1 MTTAPTTINPKFMEV
16 LARVNTEGSF
26 QTTFEQLLRQLEG
39 VVAAAR
45 LPALVAAFAE
55 IGLMFH
61 PSAEEG
67 GFETPRIVSP
77 RRKKAVAV
85 GLAMESI
92 QSGESA
98 RVEFKS
104 SLRYNYKTAEVDKAK
119 LSEPGPC
126 NLVRDQ
132 ALKAIC
138 GFHNSEG
145 GDLFIGVRDDGE
157 IVGIEP
163 DFDLIKRQR
172 PNADDGDLWKQQLI
186 ADMHGRFHEPNPVIQ
201 RTQIEI
207 LELSARLVARIAVH
221 RGDKLAFLKYGE
233 GSGERPRAF
242 IRQSV
247 TTRELEPPA
256 IEEYVRIRAYQ
267 ARAE

>member
-45 LPALVAAFAE
+45 LPALVGAFAE
-55 IGLMFH
+55 IGLVFH

-77 RRKKAVAV
+77 KRKKAVAV

-92 QSGESA
+92 QRGESA

-104 SLRYNYKTAEVDKAK
+104 SLRYNYQTAEADKAK
-119 LSEPGPC
+119 LSKPGPC
-126 NLVRDQ
+126 TLVRDQ

-163 DFDLIKRQR
+163 DFAVIKRPR
-172 PNADDGDLWKQQLI
+172 LDVDDCDL
-186 ADMHGRFHEPNPVIQ
+186 
-201 RTQIEI
+201 
-207 LELSARLVARIAVH
+207 
-221 RGDKLAFLKYGE
+221 LAFLKYGE

-247 TTRELEPPA
+247 TTRELQPPA

>member
-85 GLAMESI
+85 AAQGS
-92 QSGESA
+92 SGC
-98 RVEFKS
+98 
-104 SLRYNYKTAEVDKAK
+104 SLLPQAASFCPGRDKK
-119 LSEPGPC
+119 LPI
-126 NLVRDQ
+126 
-132 ALKAIC
+132 AL
-138 GFHNSEG
+138 
-145 GDLFIGVRDDGE
+145 
-157 IVGIEP
+157 
-163 DFDLIKRQR
+163 
-172 PNADDGDLWKQQLI
+172 
-186 ADMHGRFHEPNPVIQ
+186 
-201 RTQIEI
+201 
-207 LELSARLVARIAVH
+207 
-221 RGDKLAFLKYGE
+221 
-233 GSGERPRAF
+233 
-242 IRQSV
+242 
-247 TTRELEPPA
+247 
-256 IEEYVRIRAYQ
+256 
-267 ARAE
+267 